1 MLKNIT
7 NYNYD
12 DAMINRVL
20 YKETQAQFAKDV
32 EKNIVYQKMIH
43 CAEES
48 GIHSSENEI
57 ASWTNNA
64 PHISKILYDAGISDS
79 YVTFEFLVPFSR
91 KRIDCV
97 IYGKGHDDSQ
107 NVVHIELKQWSNN
120 GVKLAESDGNFIA
133 NEKNDEVFFN
143 VTAYTGHANRIV
155 AHPSQQVKGY
165 HGYLSNFIEVISNRE
180 LQLTGLAYCYNYLKN
195 DPKHH
200 SYLFDEQ
207 YKDLLEKF
215 PTYAKDQKKE
225 LVEKLS
231 LLLKNGDGLSVFNKM
246 MSSPV
251 RPSKKLLSEVSTMIE
266 QGNTSAFSLLEDQI
280 VARNII
286 LDKIRPVLNGNEHE
300 LSKNVI
306 IVKGGPG
313 TGKTVI
319 ALHILA
325 ELAKLSKNGRG
336 FNVQYATKSKP
347 LLEGVKHQV
356 RPNARLL
363 FKNVTSYVPASAEEN
378 SVDVLLVD
386 EAHRIQKSPNT
397 QYTRP
402 ERRTDLPMV
411 DTIIRSAKITVFF
424 IDDKQAI
431 RGVEIGSADLIRE
444 ASERWGAKV
453 EECELKS
460 QFRCNGSDNY
470 MDWMEQVLY
479 NKPIT
484 SVFNTSDFDLKIFD
498 DPQEMYGKLVEQ
510 NNVEGQTA
518 RLMAGFCWPWSKD
531 VVDGD
536 LVKDV
541 QIGDFA
547 MPWETK
553 DEVPYQL
560 LSKKYPKWYE
570 WAYKP
575 LGIEQVGCIY
585 TAQGFEFDYAGV
597 IIGGDLKFDRISGR
611 IITDKSACKDPVL
624 RQNVREANM
633 TFDDYVRNIYR
644 VLMSRGMKGCYLY
657 IVDEPLREYLKQ
669 LLKEMNDG
677 NI

>member
-1 MLKNIT
+1 
-7 NYNYD
+7 
-12 DAMINRVL
+12 MINRVL
-20 YKETQAQFAKDV
+20 YKETQKQFARDV
-32 EKNIVYQKMIH
+32 ERNIVYQKMLH

-64 PHISKILYDAGISDS
+64 PHISKILYDAGVNDS

-91 KRIDCV
+91 RRIDCV
-97 IYGKGHDDSQ
+97 IYGTGTDGSQ
-107 NVVHIELKQWSNN
+107 NVIHIELKQWSNT
-120 GVKLAESDGNFIA
+120 GVKLAESDGNFNA
-133 NEKNDEVFFN
+133 RERNDDVIFN

-165 HGYLSNFIEVISNRE
+165 QGYLSNFIEVISNQE
-180 LQLTGLAYCYNYLKN
+180 LHLTGMAYCYNYLKN
-195 DPKHH
+195 DPKHP

-207 YKDLLEKF
+207 YRDLLAQY
-215 PTYAKDQKKE
+215 PTYAKDQKPE
-225 LVEKLS
+225 LVEKLRQ
-231 LLLKNGDGLSVFNKM
+231 LLKNGNGLSVFNKM
-246 MSSPV
+246 MASPV
-251 RPSKKLLSEVSTMIE
+251 RPSKKLLNEVVAMVQE
-266 QGNTSAFSLLEDQI
+266 GDTSAFSLIEDQI

-286 LDKIRPVLNGNEHE
+286 LDKIRLMLRTDSSGD
-300 LSKNVI
+300 LRKSVI

-325 ELAKLSKNGRG
+325 ELAKLCRKGAG
-336 FNVQYATKSKP
+336 LNVQYATKSKP

-356 RPNARLL
+356 RPSTRDL
-363 FKNVTSYVPASAEEN
+363 FKNVTSYIPATTDEN

-386 EAHRIQKSPNT
+386 EAHRIQKSSNN
-397 QYTRP
+397 QYTP
-402 ERRTDLPMV
+402 AEKKTNLPQI
-411 DTIIRSAKITVFF
+411 DTIIRSAKVTVFF

-431 RGVEIGSADLIRE
+431 RGVEIGSSELIRE
-444 ASERWGAKV
+444 AANRWNAKV
-453 EECELKS
+453 EECELTS

-470 MDWMEQVLY
+470 MDWIEQVLY
-479 NKPIT
+479 NKPV
-484 SVFNTSDFDLKIFD
+484 SAVFHKEDFDIRIFD
-498 DPQEMYGKLVEQ
+498 TPQEMYDQLVIQ
-510 NNVEGQTA
+510 NNKEGQTA
-518 RLMAGFCWPWSKD
+518 RIMAGFCWPWSSD

-541 QIGDFA
+541 KIGDFA

-553 DEVPYQL
+553 DAVPYAKL
-560 LSKKYPKWYE
+560 TKKYPKWFE

-597 IIGGDLKFDRISGR
+597 IVGGDLKYDKIRKMV
-611 IITDKSACKDPVL
+611 ITDKNACKDPVL
-624 RQNVREANM
+624 RQNRAEAIM

-657 IVDEPLREYLKQ
+657 IVDKPLREYLKG
-669 LLKEMNDG
+669 LLNDMG
-677 NI
+677 YGSV

>member
-1 MLKNIT
+1 
-7 NYNYD
+7 
-12 DAMINRVL
+12 MINRVL
-20 YKETQAQFAKDV
+20 YKETQAQFARDV
-32 EKNIVYQKMIH
+32 ERNIVYQKMLH
-43 CAEES
+43 CAQES

-64 PHISKILYDAGISDS
+64 PHISKILYDAGVSDS

-97 IYGKGHDDSQ
+97 IYGTGIDDKQ
-107 NVVHIELKQWSNN
+107 NVIHIELKQWSNN
-120 GVKLAESDGNFIA
+120 GVTLADSDGNFNA
-133 NEKNDEVFFN
+133 VEKRDDVFFN

-165 HGYLSNFIEVISNRE
+165 QGYLSNFIEVISNEE
-180 LQLTGLAYCYNYLKN
+180 LHLTGLAYCYNYLKN
-195 DPKHH
+195 DPKHP

-207 YKDLLEKF
+207 YNSLLAKY
-215 PTYAKDQKKE
+215 PTYAKDQKSE

-231 LLLKNGDGLSVFNKM
+231 QLLKNGDGLSVFNKM
-246 MSSPV
+246 MASPI
-251 RPSKKLLSEVSTMIE
+251 RPSKKLLNEVTAMVE
-266 QGNTSAFSLLEDQI
+266 DGNTSAFSLLEDQI

-286 LDKIRPVLNGNEHE
+286 LDKIRPMLHASNGEFRK
-300 LSKNVI
+300 SVI

-325 ELAKLSKNGRG
+325 ELAKLSKNGHG

-347 LLEGVKHQV
+347 LLEGVRHQV
-356 RPNARLL
+356 RPSTRIL
-363 FKNVTSYVPASAEEN
+363 FQNVTSYVPASAEEN

-386 EAHRIQKSPNT
+386 EAHRIQKNANN
-397 QYTRP
+397 QYTKP
-402 ERRTDLPMV
+402 EKRTNLPQI
-411 DTIIRSAKITVFF
+411 DTIVRSSKVTVFF
-424 IDDKQAI
+424 IDDRQAI
-431 RGVEIGSADLIRE
+431 RGVEIGSSKLIKE
-444 ASERWGAKV
+444 AAERWGAQV

-484 SVFNTSDFDLKIFD
+484 SVFQTEDFDLRIFD
-498 DPQEMYGKLVEQ
+498 NPKEMYEKLVEQ
-510 NNVEGQTA
+510 NKVPGQTA
-518 RLMAGFCWPWSKD
+518 RVMAGFCWPWSTD
-531 VVDGD
+531 VVEGD

-541 QIGDFA
+541 KIGDFA
-547 MPWETK
+547 MPWETS
-553 DEVPYQL
+553 DRVPYQQL
-560 LSKKYPKWYE
+560 TKKYPKWYE

-597 IIGGDLKFDRISGR
+597 IIGGDLKYNRLLKVIE
-611 IITDKSACKDPVL
+611 TDKAACKDPVL
-624 RQNVREANM
+624 RRNVSEANM

-657 IVDEPLREYLKQ
+657 IVDVPLREYFKG
-669 LLKEMNDG
+669 LLNEMKNG
-677 NI
+677 TV